1 MQGSIISIIIVHHLL
16 ENMKRTHL
24 ASFSN
29 REKPLE
35 EEDTNGDNRVIMNH
49 YKNYEAG
56 LIPWPPKN
64 YTCSFCRREFRS
76 AQALGGHMNVHRRD
90 RAKLRQIPS
99 WFFEPHHHISTTN
112 PNPNFGSSSSS
123 STTPAHLEPSLTNQ
137 RSETT
142 SLPAARFDL
151 LDSTTSYG
159 GLMANREKY
168 KTNVCSRELK
178 KSSMDACRPPRCE
191 ISRGDLMNKKD
202 DQVMGLELGMSL
214 MNPKQVLDL
223 ELRLGYL

>member
-1 MQGSIISIIIVHHLL
+1 MQGSIILSSSFTTSIDHHLL

-29 REKPLE
+29 RDKTQE
-35 EEDTNGDNRVIMNH
+35 EEGEDGNGDNRVIMNH

-56 LIPWPPKN
+56 VIPWPPKN

-99 WFFEPHHHISTTN
+99 WLFEPHHHTPIAN
-112 PNPNFGSSSSS
+112 PNPNFSSSSSS
-123 STTPAHLEPSLTNQ
+123 STTTAHLEPSLTNQ
-137 RSETT
+137 RSKPLLFL
-142 SLPAARFDL
+142 LP
-151 LDSTTSYG
+151 
-159 GLMANREKY
+159 GLIFWTNKS
-168 KTNVCSRELK
+168 NVCSREIK
-178 KSSMDACRPPRCE
+178 KSAIDACHSVRCE

-214 MNPKQVLDL
+214 RNPNQVLDWSFD
-223 ELRLGYL
+223 